1 MFLLTRELHTRFFLQ
16 KSQYLRGFFYIAE
29 FVKGSQRFRPRQ
41 SSAAFILSAALVLGG
56 CAGKP
61 DESRRGT
68 AGFVRG
74 FVGGVVADEPRA
86 ALVGRDVLSAGGS
99 AVDAAVATYF
109 TLAVTLPSVATLG
122 GGGVCLVHDPAKNT
136 TEMLDFAAPAS
147 ASVAGRGAN
156 SIAGR
161 GANVAVPANA
171 RGFFVLHARYGRLK
185 WAQILAPSANAA
197 RFGVRVSRALAADL
211 TASGGAIMAEPS
223 LRRVFGRRDGAGPL
237 AEGEQL
243 LQIDLAAMLERI
255 RGQGP
260 GYLHI
265 GAGAAELA
273 RAYQAAGL
281 SLTREDLRDLN
292 PAWRRPISLP
302 IEIGGTRLLAHFAAP
317 PASGGAVTAKIA
329 AQALAE
335 GGRHARAGAGDR
347 AALIAEAAGQ
357 AENERRP
364 TPSPSDGSAA
374 TTIVAADSEGM
385 AVACALT
392 PNAPFGAGRMAP
404 GTGIIAA
411 AAPDASGRGP
421 AALTAAL
428 AHERR
433 RNDVVFAGAASGGAA
448 AAAALAQVMAEL
460 GVDGRLMEDALA
472 APRVYRGGPAG
483 AVYHENHL
491 PDAARQ
497 VLAARGLRPS
507 ATPTLGNVGAL
518 YCPGGLLGAPAQCA
532 LRADGR
538 GFGLAVGAD

>member
-1 MFLLTRELHTRFFLQ
+1 M
-16 KSQYLRGFFYIAE
+16 I
-29 FVKGSQRFRPRQ
+29 VKGSQRFRPRQ
-41 SSAAFILSAALVLGG
+41 SNAALIFLSAALVLGG
-56 CAGKP
+56 CAGKS

-147 ASVAGRGAN
+147 ASVAGRGP
-156 SIAGR
+156 R
-161 GANVAVPANA
+161 VAVPANA
-171 RGFFVLHARYGRLK
+171 RGFFILHSRYGRLK

-211 TASGGAIMAEPS
+211 TASSGAIMAEPS
-223 LRRVFGRRDGAGPL
+223 LRRVFGRRDGTGPL

-265 GAGAAELA
+265 GAGAAEVA
-273 RAYQAAGL
+273 QGYQAAGL
-281 SLTREDLRDLN
+281 SLTREDLRDMN
-292 PAWRRPISLP
+292 PAWRRPISMP
-302 IEIGGTRLLAHFAAP
+302 IEIGGMRLLAHFAAP
-317 PASGGAVTAKIA
+317 PASGGAVTAKIV

-335 GGRHARAGAGDR
+335 GGRHARADAAER
-347 AALIAEAAGQ
+347 TALIAEAAGQ

-411 AAPDASGRGP
+411 TAPDASGRGP

-428 AHERR
+428 VHDRR
-433 RNDVVFAGAASGGAA
+433 RNDVVFVGAASGGAA
-448 AAAALAQVMAEL
+448 AGSALAQVMAEL
-460 GVDGRLMEDALA
+460 GVNGRLMEDALA
-472 APRVYRGGPAG
+472 APRVYRGGPAA
-483 AVYHENHL
+483 AVYHENYL
-491 PDAARQ
+491 SDAVRQ
-497 VLAARGLRPS
+497 TLAARGLRPS

-518 YCPGGLLGAPAQCA
+518 YCPGGLLGAPTQCV
-532 LRADGR
+532 LRADAR